1 MTAARRTPA
10 PRSRSSISK
19 RNRERGAELERQV
32 AAMFTEYLGRPV
44 KRTLGQA
51 RDSGNDVHP
60 PGPLVIECKR
70 RQSVGPIQKWMDQCE
85 AGTQRSEGKMPCVV
99 VRGDGQT
106 KPLLTLYLED
116 FFVLMTQAIA
126 RGVTVWD

>member
-1 MTAARRTPA
+1 MPAARKT

-32 AAMFTEYLGRPV
+32 AQMFTTYLGRPV

-51 RDSGNDVHP
+51 RDSGTDVHP

-70 RQSVGPIQKWMDQCE
+70 RQSVGPITKWMAQAE
-85 AGTQRSEGKMPCVV
+85 ADTDRSQGKVPCVV
-99 VRGDGQT
+99 VRGDGDT
-106 KPLLTLYLED
+106 RPLVTLRLED
-116 FFVLMTQAIA
+116 FLDVLTRAMFVGTQL
-126 RGVTVWD
+126 WD